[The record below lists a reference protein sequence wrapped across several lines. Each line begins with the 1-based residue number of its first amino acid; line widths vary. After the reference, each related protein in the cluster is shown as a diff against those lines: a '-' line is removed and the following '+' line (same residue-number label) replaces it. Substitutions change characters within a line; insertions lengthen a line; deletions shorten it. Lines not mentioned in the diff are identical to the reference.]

1 MSDVAPMIAPKAVA
15 KRMLSHAEANQEKAD
30 HRRRWLL
37 SAPALIIVALL
48 SLVPL
53 LIVLMFS
60 FLEKDTYGGV
70 VWNFSGTAWVELIA
84 QRDIFDDTLSLA
96 DAHLS
101 IFWRSIKLSLIT
113 TTLTLCVGVPV
124 AYFIAT
130 RPKSSRN
137 LWLFLITIPFWT
149 SLLIRTIAIL
159 EIIRKDGIINSTLM
173 KIGIVNEPIQIL
185 FTDFA
190 IGMGMTYV
198 YLPLMVL
205 PVYASVERLDFNLLE
220 ACYDL
225 YASRWTAF
233 RRVVLPL
240 IKPGVI
246 AGAILVFVPSL
257 GDYVTPRILG
267 GGGNLMI
274 GNLIELQFG
283 QGRNWPLGAALS
295 LALMFMIVGILF
307 YYVAVTG
314 KEDTANG

>member
-1 MSDVAPMIAPKAVA
+1 MSDIPDTPAHGAAT
-15 KRMLSHAEANQEKAD
+15 RRLSRSEDVQQRTD

-37 SAPALIIVALL
+37 STPALIIVTAL
-48 SLVPL
+48 SLVPM
-53 LIVLMFS
+53 LIVLVFS

-70 VWNFSGTAWVELIA
+70 IWQFSGAAWVEVVA
-84 QRDIFDDTLSLA
+84 QRDIFDGTLGLA

-101 IFWRSIKLSLIT
+101 IFWRSLKLSIIT
-113 TTLTLCVGVPV
+113 TIMTFVIGVPI

-130 RPKSSRN
+130 RPRSSRN
-137 LWLFLITIPFWT
+137 IWLFLITLPFWT
-149 SLLIRTIAIL
+149 SMLIRTIAIL
-159 EIIRKDGIINSTLM
+159 EIIRKDGIINTILVRT
-173 KIGIVNEPIQIL
+173 GIVDEPLQIL

-190 IGMGMTYV
+190 IGMGITYV

-220 ACYDL
+220 ASYDL
-225 YASRWTAF
+225 YATRWTAF
-233 RRVVLPL
+233 RRVVMPL

-257 GDYVTPRILG
+257 GEYVTPRILG

-295 LALMFMIVGILF
+295 MTLMMMIVGILLYF
-307 YYVAVTG
+307 AAVNQ
-314 KEDTANG
+314 KEDASHG